1 MNAFRRF
8 AWATLAYNLGVILWG
23 AFVRAT
29 GSGAG
34 CGEHWPLCNGVVL
47 PRDPEVATII
57 EFTHRVT
64 SGLAL
69 VAVLLLVVWARRIF
83 PRGHTA
89 RRAAFVSLFFI
100 LVEALLGAGLVL
112 LRYVEMNASYGRAAY
127 LSAHLTN
134 TLILIAALAW
144 TAWAA
149 RPGPTPRWPSMPRA
163 VWWGLAAALVAS
175 ASGAIA
181 ALGDTLFPATSF
193 IDGVRAETAAGASA
207 LLELRLAHPVLAVGA
222 AAYLLFLAWTWHRR
236 HAAGWVAARVLM
248 TLTVIQLVAGA
259 VNVLLL
265 APVWMQLVHL
275 FLATLV
281 WLSLVMMG
289 LEAAD
294 RER

>member
-8 AWATLAYNLGVILWG
+8 AWATLAYNIGVILWG

-34 CGEHWPLCNGVVL
+34 CGEHWPLCNGVVV
-47 PRDPEVATII
+47 PRAPEVATII

-69 VAVLLLVVWARRIF
+69 VAVLVLVLWARRIF

-89 RRAAFVSLFFI
+89 RRAASISLLFI
-100 LVEALLGAGLVL
+100 LIEALLGAGLVL
-112 LRYVEMNASYGRAAY
+112 LRYVESNASYGRAIY

-134 TLILIAALAW
+134 TLILIGVLAW

-149 RPGPTPRWPSMPRA
+149 RPGFTPRWLSMPRS
-163 VWWGLAAALVAS
+163 VWWGLAAALAAS
-175 ASGAIA
+175 ASGAVA

-193 IDGVRAETAAGASA
+193 MDGVRAETASEASA
-207 LLELRLAHPVLAVGA
+207 LLQLRLAHPVLAVAA
-222 AAYLLFLAWTWHRR
+222 AAYLIFLALGWHRR
-236 HAAGWVAARVLM
+236 HAAGWAAARVLLG
-248 TLTVIQLVAGA
+248 LTVLQLVAGA

-275 FLATLV
+275 FLATQV
-281 WLSLVMMG
+281 WLALLLMG
-289 LEAAD
+289 LDAHGD
-294 RER
+294 R